1 MIEPCIK
8 NDEQDLNIYSLY
20 KITISKCIL
29 KNEVQSKSYDSV
41 NKMYEILLC
50 VNYLLGNAKQITLR
64 LFMIILFT

>member
-20 KITISKCIL
+20 KITIRKCIL

-50 VNYLLGNAKQITLR
+50 VHYLLGNAKQ
-64 LFMIILFT
+64 

>member
-20 KITISKCIL
+20 KITIRKCIL
-29 KNEVQSKSYDSV
+29 KNEVQSKSNDSV

-50 VNYLLGNAKQITLR
+50 VNYLLGNAKQ
-64 LFMIILFT
+64 

>member
-8 NDEQDLNIYSLY
+8 NDEQDLNISSLY
-20 KITISKCIL
+20 KITIRKCIL

-50 VNYLLGNAKQITLR
+50 VNYLLGNAKQ
-64 LFMIILFT
+64 